1 MSAHPTI
8 TGEGERHPLYTQSK
22 SIYQHLCNVSGVKR
36 HAPFRGVFS
45 VLFPRPKT
53 NILIELVKDVKKKRV
68 ITRLSEKK
76 GGNLRHSPPHISPR
90 SNLNKN
96 QHPR

>member
-36 HAPFRGVFS
+36 HAPFRGAFS

-68 ITRLSEKK
+68 ITRLSEK
-76 GGNLRHSPPHISPR
+76 GEISGIPHHTFPR

-96 QHPR
+96 QHPW